1 MPLQNRDPLTRGG
14 GELSSSTAGLQ
25 SCECPSGSL
34 ALAACC
40 LYSHTRTA
48 CWKRPKHIY
57 IRTPGASCIS
67 VPTNVSVSEDK
78 IMLVLGHCQCS
89 KQIRSSLVSL
99 HMSFTP
105 VRYAELPC
113 CIILTFS
120 QRGYVFTI
128 IYLKL
133 YLAEI
138 FICMHVPTC
147 SCQCY

>member
-1 MPLQNRDPLTRGG
+1 MPLQNRDPLTHGG

-99 HMSFTP
+99 HVFHPREICRITLLHYTDLQSKGICVYHQLCQVILGRNFHM
-105 VRYAELPC
+105 YAC
-113 CIILTFS
+113 TN
-120 QRGYVFTI
+120 
-128 IYLKL
+128 
-133 YLAEI
+133 
-138 FICMHVPTC
+138 M
-147 SCQCY
+147 